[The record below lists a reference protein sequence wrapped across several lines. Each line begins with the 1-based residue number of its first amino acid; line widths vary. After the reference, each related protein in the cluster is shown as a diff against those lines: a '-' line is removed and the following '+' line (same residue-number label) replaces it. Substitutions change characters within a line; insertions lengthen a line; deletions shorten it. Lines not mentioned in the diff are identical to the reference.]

1 MVENKLKTKGTW
13 GGARKGA
20 GAKKGVHQTPRANAG
35 RKRLYEGERA
45 TITFLTTSVYMNR
58 ISSEARR
65 LGISRNQLF
74 NRWAASLP
82 PSVEE
87 KTAAMTAAHET
98 AKLTKKL

>member
-20 GAKKGVHQTPRANAG
+20 GAKKGRPRPEGAG
-35 RKRLYEGERA
+35 RKRIYEGERA
-45 TITFLTTSVYMNR
+45 TIAFLTTSVYLNR

-74 NRWAASLP
+74 NQWAASLP